1 MRANV
6 KAASARPKFI
16 AASARLNFIAAGA
29 RFNFFA
35 RRTRLN
41 LFAAPALA
49 CAALSL
55 AALMLAAPRAAAQGT
70 AQAGAQTPKQYTA
83 PTGEPVPQSS
93 TLAEAPPAPA
103 LPADWTKQLADHH
116 ESIVTDRVR
125 IHVFRLRPGDDL
137 LGGIRAYVNANHI
150 QAAVLLSAVGS
161 LTQAS
166 IRYANQP
173 EAHIHTGHFEIVSI
187 TGTVEEGG
195 EHVHLSIATG
205 QGTMIGGHLM
215 TGCKIYTTGEI
226 TLAELVGVHF
236 TRETDTQG
244 SGWDELKIYPTKP

>member
-1 MRANV
+1 MRPMIQSRV
-6 KAASARPKFI
+6 LP
-16 AASARLNFIAAGA
+16 
-29 RFNFFA
+29 
-35 RRTRLN
+35 T
-41 LFAAPALA
+41 LFAALALTGA
-49 CAALSL
+49 GL
-55 AALMLAAPRAAAQGT
+55 ALAAPPAS
-70 AQAGAQTPKQYTA
+70 AQAVAQMPKQYT
-83 PTGEPVPQSS
+83 PPSGEPVPQSS
-93 TLAEAPPAPA
+93 TLENAPAAPA
-103 LPADWTKQLADHH
+103 LPADWTKQLASGH
-116 ESIVTDRVR
+116 ESITTDRLR

-226 TLAELVGVHF
+226 TLAELIGVHF

-244 SGWDELKIYPTKP
+244 SGWDELKIYPAKP

>member
-1 MRANV
+1 MFSENFAAPARLAAQGDGPNPPENLMRAIV
-6 KAASARPKFI
+6 
-16 AASARLNFIAAGA
+16 AAGA
-29 RFNFFA
+29 VGNFFA
-35 RRTRLN
+35 AL
-41 LFAAPALA
+41 ALA
-49 CAALSL
+49 CAALIF
-55 AALMLAAPRAAAQGT
+55 AAPHCAAQM
-70 AQAGAQTPKQYTA
+70 PKQYTPPNA
-83 PTGEPVPQSS
+83 EPVPQSS
-93 TLAEAPPAPA
+93 TLENAPPAPA
-103 LPADWTKQLADHH
+103 LPADWTKQLADRH
-116 ESIVTDRVR
+116 EAIITDRVR

-205 QGTMIGGHLM
+205 QGTLIGGHLM

-236 TRETDTQG
+236 TREIDTQG
-244 SGWDELKIYPTKP
+244 SGWDELKIYPAKP

>member
-1 MRANV
+1 MRAIV
-6 KAASARPKFI
+6 KAASARLK
-16 AASARLNFIAAGA
+16 
-29 RFNFFA
+29 FFA
-35 RRTRLN
+35 TL
-41 LFAAPALA
+41 ALT
-49 CAALSL
+49 CAALTF
-55 AALMLAAPRAAAQGT
+55 AASQSS
-70 AQAGAQTPKQYTA
+70 AQAAAQTPKQYTP

-93 TLAEAPPAPA
+93 TLEDAPPAPA

-116 ESIVTDRVR
+116 ECIVTEQCASTSSGYALATTCSAASAPTSTR
-125 IHVFRLRPGDDL
+125 ITSR
-137 LGGIRAYVNANHI
+137 
-150 QAAVLLSAVGS
+150 AAVLLSAVGS

-195 EHVHLSIATG
+195 EHVHLSISTG

-226 TLAELVGVHF
+226 TLAELIGVHF

-244 SGWDELKIYPTKP
+244 SGWDELKIYPTKQ

>member
-1 MRANV
+1 MRAII
-6 KAASARPKFI
+6 KRASVLPKFF
-16 AASARLNFIAAGA
+16 AALALTCAAVS
-29 RFNFFA
+29 
-35 RRTRLN
+35 
-41 LFAAPALA
+41 FAAPQSPAR
-49 CAALSL
+49 S
-55 AALMLAAPRAAAQGT
+55 AAQM
-70 AQAGAQTPKQYTA
+70 PKQYTP

-93 TLAEAPPAPA
+93 TLQDAPAAPA
-103 LPADWTKQLADHH
+103 LPADWTKQLADRH
-116 ESIVTDRVR
+116 ESITTDRLR

-137 LGGIRAYVNANHI
+137 LGSIRAYVNANHI

-187 TGTVEEGG
+187 TGTMEEGG

>member
-1 MRANV
+1 MRPTIKSTAL
-6 KAASARPKFI
+6 PT
-16 AASARLNFIAAGA
+16 
-29 RFNFFA
+29 FFA
-35 RRTRLN
+35 
-41 LFAAPALA
+41 ALA
-49 CAALSL
+49 LTCAALT
-55 AALMLAAPRAAAQGT
+55 LAAPQGSAQAAAQM
-70 AQAGAQTPKQYTA
+70 PKQYTP

-93 TLAEAPPAPA
+93 TLADAPPAPP
-103 LPADWTKQLADHH
+103 LPANWTETLADRH
-116 ESIVTDRVR
+116 EAITTDRVR

-205 QGTMIGGHLM
+205 QGAMIGGHLM
-215 TGCKIYTTGEI
+215 TGCKVYTTGEI

-244 SGWDELKIYPTKP
+244 SGWDELKIYPAKP

>member
-1 MRANV
+1 MR
-6 KAASARPKFI
+6 R
-16 AASARLNFIAAGA
+16 
-29 RFNFFA
+29 
-35 RRTRLN
+35 
-41 LFAAPALA
+41 A
-49 CAALSL
+49 CV
-55 AALMLAAPRAAAQGT
+55 RN
-70 AQAGAQTPKQYTA
+70 
-83 PTGEPVPQSS
+83 PTGEFHESDDYYEDAIELFRGGGVDMGVSGPRRAASICAS
-93 TLAEAPPAPA
+93 RRANAEAIHAAELASLCRRAARSQDAPPAPA
-103 LPADWTKQLADHH
+103 LPADWTKQLADRH
-116 ESIVTDRVR
+116 ESITTDRVR

-150 QAAVLLSAVGS
+150 QAGVLLSSVGS

-195 EHVHLSIATG
+195 EHVHLSISTG

-215 TGCKIYTTGEI
+215 TGCKIYTTSEI
-226 TLAELVGVHF
+226 TLAELIGVRF

-244 SGWDELKIYPTKP
+244 SGWDELKIYPAKP

>member
-1 MRANV
+1 MRPMIKSTVLPKFSAALALTFAALTFV
-6 KAASARPKFI
+6 APQASAQ
-16 AASARLNFIAAGA
+16 
-29 RFNFFA
+29 
-35 RRTRLN
+35 
-41 LFAAPALA
+41 
-49 CAALSL
+49 
-55 AALMLAAPRAAAQGT
+55 AAAQM
-70 AQAGAQTPKQYTA
+70 PRQYTPPA
-83 PTGEPVPQSS
+83 GEPVPQSS
-93 TLAEAPPAPA
+93 TLAEAPPSPA
-103 LPADWTKQLADHH
+103 LPADWTKQLTDRH
-116 ESIVTDRVR
+116 EAITTDRVR
-125 IHVFRLRPGDDL
+125 IHIFRLRPGDDL

-226 TLAELVGVHF
+226 TLAELVGARF

-244 SGWDELKIYPTKP
+244 SGWDELKIYPSK

>member
-1 MRANV
+1 MRPMIKSTVLPKFSAALALTFAALTFV
-6 KAASARPKFI
+6 APQASAQ
-16 AASARLNFIAAGA
+16 
-29 RFNFFA
+29 
-35 RRTRLN
+35 
-41 LFAAPALA
+41 
-49 CAALSL
+49 
-55 AALMLAAPRAAAQGT
+55 AAAQM
-70 AQAGAQTPKQYTA
+70 PRQYTPPA
-83 PTGEPVPQSS
+83 GEPVPQSS
-93 TLAEAPPAPA
+93 TLAEAPPSPA
-103 LPADWTKQLADHH
+103 LPADWTKQLTDRH
-116 ESIVTDRVR
+116 EAITTDRVR
-125 IHVFRLRPGDDL
+125 THIFRLRPGDDL

-226 TLAELVGVHF
+226 TLAELVGARF

-244 SGWDELKIYPTKP
+244 SGWDELKIYPSK